1 MCTWCLSYLRLFSLL
16 FLSSLFSPL
25 PSLCSHGSFLFP
37 FPFPP
42 LLSWMVHHGDVLLH
56 CWSSHQRSIP
66 SCVKMPQQCPE
77 RPGLVGPAPVCG
89 LVTPG
94 LPSLIKLHQGCEK
107 QPVPY
112 ASEIRHIA
120 VGQTLYPG
128 WLSRK
133 YSSLGRSI
141 CDDNGSFTPH
151 PHEAYMTCMQTA
163 WDYCNRC
170 LWNVRVQ
177 DLQRGYK
184 RCPG

>member
-1 MCTWCLSYLRLFSLL
+1 
-16 FLSSLFSPL
+16 LSSLFSPL
-25 PSLCSHGSFLFP
+25 PSLCSHGSFLFL

-66 SCVKMPQQCPE
+66 SCVKMPQQRPE
-77 RPGLVGPAPVCG
+77 RPGLVGPAPVCDCG

-133 YSSLGRSI
+133 YSFLGSSI

-151 PHEAYMTCMQTA
+151 AHEAYMTCMQTA
-163 WDYCNRC
+163 WDHCNRC
-170 LWNVRVQ
+170 LWNVCVQ